1 MLSSLQFFIGYA
13 LIQIPDLLITLYDRY
28 WKKRA
33 SLTDPITMSDKTK
46 MQINLKEFGNHDLNP
61 TNFRPTKEFGTK
73 SEGNDL
79 RSDWPDTNRRN
90 ITEADL
96 DISGQIQL
104 LN

>member
-1 MLSSLQFFIGYA
+1 MLLSLQFFIGYA

-33 SLTDPITMSDKTK
+33 SLTDPITMGDKTK
-46 MQINLKEFGNHDLNP
+46 MQINLKEFGNHGINA
-61 TNFRPTKEFGTK
+61 TNCRPISEFGTK
-73 SEGNDL
+73 PKGNDL
-79 RSDWPDTNRRN
+79 GSDWPDTNRRN